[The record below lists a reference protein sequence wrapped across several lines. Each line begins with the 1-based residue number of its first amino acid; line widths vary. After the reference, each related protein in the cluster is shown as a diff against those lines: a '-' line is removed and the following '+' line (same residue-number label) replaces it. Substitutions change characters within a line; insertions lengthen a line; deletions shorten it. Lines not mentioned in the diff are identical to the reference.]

1 MTQAQILELIQRK
14 ADTARKIA
22 DEYRAEA
29 QAAIAIDEYKT
40 KRALS
45 ERFAT
50 YSELLRILIGEIK
63 ENDRATNYRSSI

>member
-1 MTQAQILELIQRK
+1 MTQAEILDLIQRK
-14 ADTARKIA
+14 ADTNRKIA

-29 QAAIAIDEYKT
+29 QTAIPIEEYQT
-40 KRALS
+40 KWELS

-63 ENDRATNYRSSI
+63 ENDRAANHR